1 MSRLR
6 DYLQLCRFPAVFTA
20 MADIFLGFLLVHI
33 DLQPTGEFGA
43 LLAASSCLYLAGMVF
58 NDVFDRTVD
67 VRERPNRPIPS
78 GRIPL
83 RSAVTF
89 GATLIA
95 VGLAAAACAGMR
107 SLFVAVL
114 LTACIFAYNG
124 LLKHT
129 PLGPV
134 AMGGCRFLN
143 VILGASS
150 AGLRWTAP
158 WGLPHVFIAFALG
171 VYVAGVTLFAKKEAE
186 RSTRAGLIA
195 ATVVINIG
203 LGLLLLLSYGVLSRY
218 LSWNGAADARTP
230 SLLFLAFIALMLNR
244 RAVSAISDPAPQR
257 VQAAVK
263 VLLLSIISL
272 DAGLIYAKLGGDGI
286 AFVAATFLLI
296 VPSLAIG
303 RWLYVT

>member
-20 MADIFLGFLLVHI
+20 MADIFLGFMLVHVS
-33 DLQPTGEFGA
+33 LQPTAEFGA

-58 NDVFDRTVD
+58 NDVFDRRID
-67 VRERPNRPIPS
+67 AIERPQRPIPS

-83 RSAVTF
+83 KRAVSF
-89 GATLIA
+89 GTTLVIA
-95 VGLAAAACAGMR
+95 GLAAAAFAGTR
-107 SLFVAVL
+107 SLFVALL
-114 LTACIFAYNG
+114 LTTCIFAYDA
-124 LLKHT
+124 LLKKT
-129 PLGPV
+129 PLGPL

-158 WGLPHVFIAFALG
+158 WGLPHVFIAAALG
-171 VYVAGVTLFAKKEAE
+171 IYVVGVTLFAKKEAE
-186 RSTRAGLIA
+186 RSTRAGLIT

-203 LGLLLLLSYGVLSRY
+203 LALLLLLSYGVLSRY
-218 LSWNGAADARTP
+218 LSWNGAPDARTP
-230 SLLFLAFIALMLNR
+230 SLLFLAFVALNLNR
-244 RAVSAISDPAPQR
+244 RAVRAINDPAPQR
-257 VQAAVK
+257 VQAAVR
-263 VLLLSIISL
+263 VMLLSIISL

-286 AFVAATFLLI
+286 AFVAATFVLI
-296 VPSLAIG
+296 VPSLMIG

>member
-33 DLQPTGEFGA
+33 DLRPTAEFGA

-58 NDVFDRTVD
+58 NDVFDRQVD
-67 VRERPNRPIPS
+67 ARERPNRPIPS

-83 RSAVTF
+83 KRAVSF
-89 GATLIA
+89 GTTLIVA
-95 VGLAAAACAGMR
+95 GLAAATFAGTR

-114 LTACIFAYNG
+114 LTVCIFAYDG
-124 LLKHT
+124 LLKKT
-129 PLGPV
+129 PIGPL

-143 VILGASS
+143 VVLGASS

-158 WGLPHVFIAFALG
+158 WGLPHVFIAAALG
-171 VYVAGVTLFAKKEAE
+171 IYVAGVTWFAKKEAE
-186 RSTRAGLIA
+186 RSSRSGLIA
-195 ATVVINIG
+195 ATAVINLG
-203 LGLLLLLSYGVLSRY
+203 LGLLLLLSYGVWSRY
-218 LSWNGAADARTP
+218 LSWNGAPDARTS
-230 SLLFLAFIALMLNR
+230 SLLLLAMVAVIVNR
-244 RAVSAISDPAPQR
+244 RAFAAITDPSPKL

-263 VLLLSIISL
+263 VMLLSIITL
-272 DAGLIYAKLGGDGI
+272 DAGLIYAKLGADGI
-286 AFVAATFLLI
+286 AFAAATILLL

>member
-1 MSRLR
+1 MSRIR

-33 DLQPTGEFGA
+33 DLQPTAEFGA

-58 NDVFDRTVD
+58 NDVFDRQVD
-67 VRERPNRPIPS
+67 AVERPKRPIPS

-83 RSAVTF
+83 KRAVSF
-89 GATLIA
+89 GTTLIIA
-95 VGLAAAACAGMR
+95 GLAAAAFAGTR
-107 SLFVAVL
+107 SLFVALL
-114 LTACIFAYNG
+114 LTTCIFAYDA
-124 LLKHT
+124 LLKKT
-129 PLGPV
+129 PIGPL

-158 WGLPHVFIAFALG
+158 WGLPHVYIAAALG
-171 VYVAGVTLFAKKEAE
+171 IYVAGVTLFAKKEAE
-186 RSTRAGLIA
+186 RSTRNGLIA
-195 ATVVINIG
+195 ALVVINIG

-218 LSWNGAADARTP
+218 LSWNGASDARTA
-230 SLLFLAFIALMLNR
+230 SLLFVAFVALMLNR
-244 RAVSAISDPAPQR
+244 RALAAITDPSPR
-257 VQAAVK
+257 LVQAAVK
-263 VLLLSIISL
+263 VMLLSIITL

-286 AFVAATFLLI
+286 AFAAATFLLLA
-296 VPSLAIG
+296 PALAIG

>member
-6 DYLQLCRFPAVFTA
+6 DYLQLCRLPAVFTA
-20 MADIFLGFLLVHI
+20 MADIFLGFLLVHV
-33 DLQPTGEFGA
+33 DLQPAAEFGA
-43 LLAASSCLYLAGMVF
+43 LLAASACLYLAGMVF
-58 NDVFDRTVD
+58 NDVFDRRVD
-67 VRERPNRPIPS
+67 AVERPQRPIPS

-83 RSAVTF
+83 PSAVTF
-89 GATLIA
+89 GTTLIIA
-95 VGLAAAACAGMR
+95 GLAAAAFAGTR
-107 SLFVAVL
+107 SLFVALL
-114 LTACIFAYNG
+114 LTACIFAYDAV
-124 LLKHT
+124 LKKT
-129 PLGPV
+129 PIGPL

-158 WGLPHVFIAFALG
+158 WGLPHVYIAAALG
-171 VYVAGVTLFAKKEAE
+171 IYVAGVTLFAKKEAE
-186 RSTRAGLIA
+186 RSTRSGLMA
-195 ATVVINIG
+195 ATVVINVG

-244 RAVSAISDPAPQR
+244 RAVTAISEPSPRR

-263 VLLLSIISL
+263 LLLVSIISL

-286 AFVAATFLLI
+286 AFVAATFVLI

>member
-20 MADIFLGFLLVHI
+20 MADIFLGFLLVHV
-33 DLQPTGEFGA
+33 DLQPTAEFGA

-58 NDVFDRTVD
+58 NDVFDRHVD
-67 VRERPNRPIPS
+67 AVERPKRPIPS

-83 RSAVTF
+83 KRAVSF
-89 GATLIA
+89 GTTLIIA
-95 VGLAAAACAGMR
+95 GLAAAAFAGTR

-114 LTACIFAYNG
+114 LVACIFAYDA
-124 LLKHT
+124 LLKKT
-129 PLGPV
+129 PIGPL

-158 WGLPHVFIAFALG
+158 WGLPHVFIAAALG
-171 VYVAGVTLFAKKEAE
+171 IYVAGVTLFAKKEAE
-186 RSTRAGLIA
+186 KSTRSGLIT

-218 LSWNGAADARTP
+218 VSWNGAADARTP

-244 RAVSAISDPAPQR
+244 RAVSAIGDPSPQR

-263 VLLLSIISL
+263 VMLLSIISI
-272 DAGLIYAKLGGDGI
+272 DAGLIYAKLGSDGI
-286 AFVAATFLLI
+286 AFVAATFVLI

-303 RWLYVT
+303 RWLYLT